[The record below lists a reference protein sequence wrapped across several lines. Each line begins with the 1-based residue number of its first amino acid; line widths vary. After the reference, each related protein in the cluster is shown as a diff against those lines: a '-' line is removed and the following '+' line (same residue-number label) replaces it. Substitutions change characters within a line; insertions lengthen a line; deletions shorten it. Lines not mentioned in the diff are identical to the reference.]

1 MLGLWCITWG
11 NYSRINTP
19 FQSFVY
25 FTVHFLLQKI
35 IQRLFGELDAFFV
48 NENYWCTKGFA
59 QKLASTVLDHKQL
72 IGYLRIYILSDFHL
86 LWIKNILLHKM
97 TEYINL
103 VHTQFLSLL
112 LKHLLQLH
120 KKRTLPWNST
130 RYPDVLWNKPSS
142 NILQPLVWNDH
153 RYENQVV

>member
-1 MLGLWCITWG
+1 MHNLRQLFSNQHHFPIICL
-11 NYSRINTP
+11 NHL
-19 FQSFVY
+19 FY

-48 NENYWCTKGFA
+48 NENYLCTKGFA

-97 TEYINL
+97 AEYINL
-103 VHTQFLSLL
+103 FHTQFLSLL

-120 KKRTLPWNST
+120 KKRTLP
-130 RYPDVLWNKPSS
+130 
-142 NILQPLVWNDH
+142 
-153 RYENQVV
+153 